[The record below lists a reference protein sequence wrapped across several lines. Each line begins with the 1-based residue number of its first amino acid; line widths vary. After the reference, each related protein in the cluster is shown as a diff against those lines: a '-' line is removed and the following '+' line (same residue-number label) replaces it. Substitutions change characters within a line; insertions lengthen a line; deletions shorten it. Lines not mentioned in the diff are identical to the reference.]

1 MGLDFSLTREQ
12 EEIRALAHEFA
23 EKEMRP
29 VAERYDEN
37 EETPVGR
44 HAQGARSWARRDRRF
59 P

>member
-37 EETPVGR
+37 EETRGR
-44 HAQGARSWARRDRRF
+44 
-59 P
+59 